1 MIVLYSGFG
10 LESLN
15 ISFVDSSTY
24 TVTEEQGRYLLS
36 TFPTSFSITDSSS
49 NDITTK
55 NIPEVISSVILD
67 NIEVEDT
74 SKKRKRKIK
83 E

>member
-1 MIVLYSGFG
+1 MILLYSGFG

-15 ISFVDSSTY
+15 ISFVDSMTY
-24 TVTEEQGRYLLS
+24 NVSKEQGEYLLS
-36 TFPTSFSITDSSS
+36 TFPTSFSITDSSI
-49 NDITTK
+49 NDTTPK
-55 NIPEVISSVILD
+55 IIPELVSCVVLD
-67 NIEVEDT
+67 DTEIDDT